1 MTECASNKI
10 DISLPGKIMM
20 RLAGVESP
28 LWWIF
33 SLFLQNKN
41 TKRKKKHFWLRTDF
55 IQLFN
60 YNDDSEVCG
69 DAMQSN
75 EHANGSVVLDGKPTD
90 RQPSPRADGRASK

>member
-1 MTECASNKI
+1 MV
-10 DISLPGKIMM
+10 DI
-20 RLAGVESP
+20 
-28 LWWIF
+28 F
-33 SLFLQNKN
+33 FLQKKN
-41 TKRKKKHFWLRTDF
+41 TKGRKKKQFWLRTDF

-90 RQPSPRADGRASK
+90 SQADGRASK